1 MFYVAL
7 ATGVYDTSWSISFL
21 RLSNISKGFG
31 SIFDILPTD
40 RRSFA
45 KTPLYDFPRHG
56 EEINRPDV
64 VHDVKR
70 KILLIHCL
78 LTKRKNNLDEN
89 PIISS
94 PFYALRFMELI
105 DWTNKR
111 HSGRNRVHRK
121 LS

>member
-7 ATGVYDTSWSISFL
+7 ARYLRYILVYQLSSSL
-21 RLSNISKGFG
+21 RD
-31 SIFDILPTD
+31 SIFDILPIN

-45 KTPLYDFPRHG
+45 KTPLYDFPRDG
-56 EEINRPDV
+56 EINRPDV

-78 LTKRKNNLDEN
+78 LTKRKNNLGEN

-94 PFYALRFMELI
+94 TFYGLRFMESI

-111 HSGRNRVHRK
+111 HSARNCFHRK